1 MNFLKTLTIV
11 LVATSVLSA
20 GALSIESIEHASVRN
35 DLDALVALRNDAD
48 AAATPFAT
56 AFLEY
61 RIGVAANALSDTKTA
76 KRSLKTSAKILKGLL
91 DETPDSVESLTLLAN
106 VYGMTMGVSPI
117 KAPFLGPKAE
127 RLIERAYEIA
137 PGNAQVLLVRGI
149 SAFNTPSMFGGS
161 KTKALDW
168 LDQAIKA
175 YDSNASTQ
183 KWGAAEAYVWR
194 ALTLD
199 AMERRGDAIAD
210 LNEAL
215 AREPD
220 YAWAQFILGNMQAT
234 G

>member
-1 MNFLKTLTIV
+1 MNFLKSLTMI

-35 DLDALVALRNDAD
+35 DLGALIALRNEAD
-48 AAATPFAT
+48 ATTTPFTT

-61 RIGVAANALSDTKTA
+61 RIGVSANALSDTKTA
-76 KRSLKTSAKILKGLL
+76 KRSLKSSTKILKQLL
-91 DETPDSVESLTLLAN
+91 DEKPDSLEALTLLSN
-106 VYGMTMGVSPI
+106 VYGMTIGVSPI
-117 KAPFLGPKAE
+117 KAVFLGPKAE

-137 PGNAQVLLVRGI
+137 PHNAQVLLVRGI
-149 SAFNTPSMFGGS
+149 SAYNTPSMFGGS

-168 LDQAIKA
+168 LDQAIKS
-175 YDSNASTQ
+175 YESSPSNGE
-183 KWGAAEAYVWR
+183 WGAAEAYVWR

-199 AMERRGDAIAD
+199 AMERRSDAIAD

-215 AREPD
+215 EREPD
-220 YAWAQFILGNMQAT
+220 YAWALFILGNMQAT